1 MKVCKFGGTS
11 MANAE
16 CIRRVRDIV
25 TGDSQVACV
34 VVSAPGKRDSGDTKV
49 TDLLYAALDMIN
61 SGATPEKAFS
71 PVEQRFQAII
81 KDLAIDLD
89 LTSDFNEIKDKL
101 ASGTTRDYIASRG
114 EYLSAKVFAA
124 FVGWNFV
131 DAKEFVRFDEKG
143 AFLADETNAYAKAV
157 LGAAKKTVVPGF
169 YGATASGEIKTF
181 SRGGSDISGS
191 IVARALYVD
200 IYENWTDV
208 DGFMKA
214 DPRIVSNPEVM
225 ELITY
230 KELRELSYMGANVL
244 HPDSIFPVRKNDI
257 PIHIRNTFNPEARGT
272 LIVPSKKFFSGAY
285 ERDDC
290 TVTGIAGKKDFIA
303 INIEKSMMN
312 NEVGFARKVLEVIER
327 NGLGIEHMPS
337 GIDTLSVIIDGSSH
351 DEDVLD
357 RVVEGIK
364 NVCQPDVIDIDRN
377 LSLVAIVGHGMNRK
391 KGTATKVFGSL
402 YEADINV
409 RMIDQGSSEMNII
422 VGIENKDYERTIAAL
437 YSAFIK

>member
-16 CIRRVRDIV
+16 CIKRVYDIV
-25 TGDSQVACV
+25 TNDPAVACV
-34 VVSAPGKRDSGDTKV
+34 VVSAPGKRDKGDTKV
-49 TDLLYAALDMIN
+49 TDLLYGALDAVN
-61 SGATPEKAFS
+61 NGKSAEKAFA
-71 PVEQRFQAII
+71 PVEDRFVNII

-89 LTSDFNEIKDKL
+89 LTPDFDEIKSKL
-101 ASGTTRDYIASRG
+101 ATGTTRDYIASRG
-114 EYLSAKVFAA
+114 EYLSAKVFATYT
-124 FVGWNFV
+124 GWKFV
-131 DAKEFVRFDEKG
+131 DAKEFVRFDDKG
-143 AFLADETNAYAKAV
+143 VFLADETNAYAKAI
-157 LGAAKKTVVPGF
+157 LGSTKKAVVPGF
-169 YGATASGEIKTF
+169 YGATAGGEIKTF

-214 DPRIVSNPEVM
+214 DPRIVENPQVM

-244 HPDSIFPVRKNDI
+244 HPDAIFPVRKNDI

-272 LIVPSKKFFSGAY
+272 LIVPSKKYFSGIY
-285 ERDDC
+285 EREDC

-312 NEVGFARKVLEVIER
+312 NELGFARKVLEVIER
-327 NGLGIEHMPS
+327 NGLCIEHMPS

-351 DEDVLD
+351 DEETLE
-357 RVVEGIK
+357 RVIEGIR

-377 LSLVAIVGHGMNRK
+377 LALVAVVGHGMNRK
-391 KGTATKVFGSL
+391 KGTATKVFTSL
-402 YEADINV
+402 YEADVNV
-409 RMIDQGSSEMNII
+409 RMIDQGSSELNII
-422 VGIENKDYERTIAAL
+422 VGIENKDYEKTISAL
-437 YSAFIK
+437 YGAFLR

>member
-16 CIRRVRDIV
+16 CIKQVRDIV
-25 TGDSQVACV
+25 VNDNQVACV

-49 TDLLYAALDMIN
+49 TDLLYSALDRVKA
-61 SGATPEKAFS
+61 GEKPEKAFA
-71 PVEQRFQAII
+71 PVEQRFVTII
-81 KDLAIDLD
+81 KELGIDLD
-89 LTSDFNEIKDKL
+89 LSEDFNEIKEKL
-101 ASGTTRDYIASRG
+101 SLSATRDYIASRG
-114 EYLSAKVFAA
+114 EYLSAKVFACFA
-124 FVGWNFV
+124 GWTFV
-131 DAKEFVRFDEKG
+131 DAKDFVRFDDNGK
-143 AFLADETNAYAKAV
+143 FLADETNAYAKAL
-157 LGAAKKTVVPGF
+157 LGKAKKVVVPGF
-169 YGATASGEIKTF
+169 YGATSSGEIKTF

-214 DPRIVSNPEVM
+214 DPRIVDNPEVM

-257 PIHIRNTFNPEARGT
+257 PIHIRNTFNPSARGT

-285 ERDDC
+285 EREDC

-327 NGLGIEHMPS
+327 NGLCIEHMPS
-337 GIDTLSVIIDGSSH
+337 GIDTLSVIIDGSAH
-351 DEDVLD
+351 DEDVLE
-357 RVVEGIK
+357 RVLEGIK

-377 LSLVAIVGHGMNRK
+377 LALVAIVGHGMNRK

-402 YEADINV
+402 YDADVNV

-422 VGIENKDYERTIAAL
+422 VGIENKDYEKTISAL
-437 YSAFIK
+437 YNAFLK